1 MEPEIDNRNNH
12 LKMKKFI
19 VLFRE
24 PDGRKVEH
32 DDNEIKKH
40 KENWKD
46 WFSFWGQKGHLN
58 GGSGLTL
65 NGRLIK
71 DYGKV
76 ITSGIHKS
84 GSEIIGGYLL
94 LDAVDFDNAV
104 EIMKTCPIYEL
115 DGYAEIRELE
125 N

>member
-1 MEPEIDNRNNH
+1 MEPGTANHNNH
-12 LKMKKFI
+12 FKMKKFI

-46 WFSFWGQKGHLN
+46 WFSIWGQRGNLD

-71 DYGKV
+71 DYGKI
-76 ITSGIHKS
+76 ITSEIHKR
-84 GSEIIGGYLL
+84 GTEIIGGYLL
-94 LDAVDFDNAV
+94 LNAVDFDDAL
-104 EIMKTCPIYEL
+104 EIMKTCPVYEF

>member
-1 MEPEIDNRNNH
+1 
-12 LKMKKFI
+12 MKKFI

-32 DDNEIKKH
+32 DDNEIKRH
-40 KENWKD
+40 QEHWKE
-46 WFSFWGQKGHLN
+46 WFSIWKQKGNLN

-76 ITSGIHKS
+76 ITGEIHKN
-84 GSEIIGGYLL
+84 GAEIIGGYVLL
-94 LDAVDFDNAV
+94 NAIDFNDAV
-104 EIMKTCPIYEL
+104 EIMKPAQSMNL
-115 DGYAEIRELE
+115 MVMRKSG

>member
-1 MEPEIDNRNNH
+1 MESGNDNPNNYFP
-12 LKMKKFI
+12 MKKFI
-19 VLFRE
+19 VFFRE

-32 DDNEIKKH
+32 DDNEIKRH

-46 WFSFWGQKGHLN
+46 WFSIWGQKGNLN

-65 NGRLIK
+65 NGRIIK
-71 DYGKV
+71 DYGKI
-76 ITSGIHKS
+76 ITSEIHKS
-84 GSEIIGGYLL
+84 GTEIIGGYLL
-94 LDAVDFDNAV
+94 LNAVDFDEAL
-104 EIMKTCPIYEL
+104 EIMKTCPIYEF